1 MQLIPTGGA
10 AIVVFS
16 TLTAPP
22 VVGCSV
28 VKLALLHIG
37 KGLLLE
43 LLGEGEIP
51 AFRVGRLWRVYK
63 KDLISYM
70 EQR

>member
-1 MQLIPTGGA
+1 MLDNYPDVLNLKQ
-10 AIVVFS
+10 VQEV
-16 TLTAPP
+16 
-22 VVGCSV
+22 
-28 VKLALLHIG
+28 LHIG

-63 KDLISYM
+63 KDLISYI

>member
-1 MQLIPTGGA
+1 MLDNYPDVLNFNQVREI
-10 AIVVFS
+10 
-16 TLTAPP
+16 
-22 VVGCSV
+22 
-28 VKLALLHIG
+28 LHIG
-37 KGLLLE
+37 RGLLLE

-63 KDLISYM
+63 KDLISYI